1 MKDRVSESGVIEDRE
16 LAEYYSLMAKR
27 HMRIPCQRVLSRIK
41 AKGIE
46 KGKALDVGT
55 GPGIFPIFLSK
66 ALPNVQFK
74 AIDLSPVMVEISR
87 KNAIEAGLRDGI
99 DTFDRAKPR
108 FLNRGNGSTSLST
121 GSRPRVYRRGS
132 PSRAESR
139 EKRRSVSTLS
149 IPRVPV
155 LNEVEG
161 SDRGVEW
168 VDFQVGS
175 AYSLPCEDH
184 SLDLLLCI
192 NTLHHLDKPVA
203 FFNEVARALKEG
215 GGFVIVDFHRDSSPF
230 LIWGFNVLWKLFFKS
245 HPKAKEGFLESIRSS
260 YTLEECRN
268 FLKESALKNWTL
280 STRTVEMW
288 IESTPAQNSG

>member
-1 MKDRVSESGVIEDRE
+1 MKERISESGVIEDRE

-27 HMRIPCQRVLSRIK
+27 YMRIPCQRVLSRIK

-99 DTFDRAKPR
+99 D
-108 FLNRGNGSTSLST
+108 
-121 GSRPRVYRRGS
+121 
-132 PSRAESR
+132 
-139 EKRRSVSTLS
+139 
-149 IPRVPV
+149 
-155 LNEVEG
+155 
-161 SDRGVEW
+161 
-168 VDFQVGS
+168 FQVGS

-192 NTLHHLDKPVA
+192 NTLHHLDRPVD
-203 FFNEVARALKEG
+203 FFNEVARSLKDG
-215 GGFVIVDFHRDSSPF
+215 GSFVIVDFHRDTSF
-230 LIWGFNVLWKLFFKS
+230 IFVGIFNLFWKFFFGKY
-245 HPKAKEGFLESIRSS
+245 PEAKRGFLESVYSS
-260 YTLEECRN
+260 YTIEECRT
-268 FLKESALKNWTL
+268 FLKQSKLKDWKL
-280 STRTVEMW
+280 YTRTVEMW
-288 IESTPAQNSG
+288 IESTGAE